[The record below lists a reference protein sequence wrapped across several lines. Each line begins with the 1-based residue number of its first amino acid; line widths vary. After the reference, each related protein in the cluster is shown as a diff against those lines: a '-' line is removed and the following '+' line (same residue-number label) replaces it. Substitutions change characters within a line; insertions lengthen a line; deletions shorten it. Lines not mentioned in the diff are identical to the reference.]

1 MEQLPPGF
9 AMTLAQDTEAMET
22 FARLSDAERKAILQ
36 NVHQV
41 ESKAEMQELVAH
53 LKDHRP
59 T

>member
-1 MEQLPPGF
+1 
-9 AMTLAQDTEAMET
+9 MTLAQDTEAMET

-53 LKDHRP
+53 LKGHRP
-59 T
+59 I

>member
-1 MEQLPPGF
+1 MEQLPLGF
-9 AMTLAQDTEAMET
+9 AMTLAQDTEGMET

-41 ESKAEMQELVAH
+41 ESKAEMRELVAH
-53 LKDHRP
+53 LKGHRP